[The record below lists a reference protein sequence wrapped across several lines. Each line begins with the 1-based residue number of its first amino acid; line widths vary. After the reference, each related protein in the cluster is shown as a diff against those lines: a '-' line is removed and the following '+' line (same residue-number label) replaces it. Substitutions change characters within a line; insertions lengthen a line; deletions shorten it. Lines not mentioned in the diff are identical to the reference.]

1 MNAPDSAHQSESLWR
16 GEKGPSP
23 ATVAECPKRPTELQ
37 STQQSSP
44 SSSQSPVVIQSKH
57 CAALH
62 GCCSA
67 LCAEPWTLGWFWLV
81 KIFSRLIVTEADS
94 HVARRFSTKVLSGSH
109 SKLQPISVSQP
120 GQAAS
125 FLQPRWAPRR
135 QR

>member
-1 MNAPDSAHQSESLWR
+1 MHELIRVNHCGGGRRDLPPRRWQNARNA
-16 GEKGPSP
+16 
-23 ATVAECPKRPTELQ
+23 LQ

-135 QR
+135 Q